1 LAQDVVLAHDHEL
14 KRRSRRPCKQLK
26 PNSGTLDILQKYKAP
41 MVPPASSELAAAS
54 ARPGHPRRRPA
65 MASPILV
72 NWAAGP
78 VQPPPFRFA
87 ATDPPIL
94 IIYGPDT
101 PPKSPVEMEAL
112 AGLPGTESK
121 LLDRGTLGMAE
132 EFADDLKPLIDGFL
146 SAKRPK
152 RAAQDQYGKV

>member
-1 LAQDVVLAHDHEL
+1 LTDDLLADRMRLTRQPGARFASACFVTGA
-14 KRRSRRPCKQLK
+14 
-26 PNSGTLDILQKYKAP
+26 LDPFDGRA
-41 MVPPASSELAAAS
+41 AFLAAA
-54 ARPGHPRRRPA
+54 RRIQ
-65 MASPILV
+65 SPILM
-72 NWAAGP
+72 
-78 VQPPPFRFA
+78 
-87 ATDPPIL
+87 
-94 IIYGPDT
+94 IYGPDT
-101 PPKSPVEMEAL
+101 PPKSRVEMEAL